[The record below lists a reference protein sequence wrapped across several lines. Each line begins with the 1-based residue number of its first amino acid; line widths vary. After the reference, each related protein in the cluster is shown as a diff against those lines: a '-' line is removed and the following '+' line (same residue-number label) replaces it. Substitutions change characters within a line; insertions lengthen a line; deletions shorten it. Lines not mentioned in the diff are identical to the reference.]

1 MHLALRAL
9 LLKFMQEKENSLE
22 AVIVME
28 EKQKAAAVV
37 GAGSWGT
44 ALAMVL
50 ADNGLGVRLW
60 SHNEEQ
66 VKEINQFHINK
77 KYLPGIDL
85 PELIVGYASLSD
97 ALANIKHVILAV
109 PTKAIREVIRKIQA
123 VVTSPIMITHVSK
136 GIEPDTLMR
145 ISEII
150 KEEMPEELLDAVVV
164 LSGPSHAE
172 EVSLRHP
179 TTVAVTSE
187 NMEAAEEIQDL
198 FINHNFRVYTNS
210 DVIGVEIG
218 GALKNIIAL
227 AVGITDGL
235 GYGDNAKAA
244 LMTRG
249 LAEIARLGTKMGA
262 NPLTFSGLAG
272 IGDLIVTCTSVHSR
286 NWRAGNLLGKGKTL
300 EEVLDSMGMVVE
312 GVRTTK
318 AAYQLAEKYE
328 VKMPITRVLYDVLF
342 NGKNAKDG
350 VEVLMGRSKT
360 HEMEDLV
367 NILDERNI

>member
-1 MHLALRAL
+1 
-9 LLKFMQEKENSLE
+9 MQDKKTAI
-22 AVIVME
+22 AVI
-28 EKQKAAAVV
+28 

-44 ALAMVL
+44 ALAIVL
-50 ADNGLGVRLW
+50 ADNAHEVRLW
-60 SHNEEQ
+60 SHNENQ
-66 VKEINQFHINK
+66 VKEINEHHTNK
-77 KYLPGIDL
+77 KYLPEIIL
-85 PELIVGYASLSD
+85 PELIVGYASLHD
-97 ALANIKHVILAV
+97 ALIGVETVVLAV
-109 PTKAIREVIRKIQA
+109 PSKAIREVLGEVRA
-123 VVTSPIMITHVSK
+123 VHAEPITIAHVSK
-136 GIEPDTLMR
+136 GIEPDSLLR
-145 ISEII
+145 ITEMI
-150 KEEMPEELLDAVVV
+150 KEEMPKELLKDVVV

-179 TTVAVTSE
+179 TTVAVSSE
-187 NMEAAEEIQDL
+187 NMEAAEKIQDL

-210 DVIGVEIG
+210 DVVGVEIG

-227 AVGITDGL
+227 AAGITDGL

-262 NPLTFSGLAG
+262 NPLTFSGLTG

-300 EEVLDSMGMVVE
+300 QEVLDNMGMVVE

-318 AAYQLAEKYE
+318 AAYQLAQKYD
-328 VKMPITRVLYDVLF
+328 VTMPITTALYNVLF
-342 NGKNAKDG
+342 NGKNPKDA
-350 VEVLMGRSKT
+350 VDVLMARGRT

-367 NILDERNI
+367 NVLEEKNNES

>member
-1 MHLALRAL
+1 
-9 LLKFMQEKENSLE
+9 MQDKKT
-22 AVIVME
+22 AI
-28 EKQKAAAVV
+28 AVV

-50 ADNGLGVRLW
+50 ADNSHEVRLW
-60 SHNEEQ
+60 SHNEDQ
-66 VKEINQFHINK
+66 VKEINEFHSNK
-77 KYLPGIDL
+77 KYLPGIVL

-97 ALANIKHVILAV
+97 ALMGVETVILAV
-109 PTKAIREVIRKIQA
+109 PSKAIREVLGKMRAVQA
-123 VVTSPIMITHVSK
+123 GPVIIAHVSK
-136 GIEPDTLMR
+136 GIEPDTLLR
-145 ISEII
+145 ITEMI
-150 KEEMPEELLDAVVV
+150 KAEMPKELLKDVVV

-179 TTVAVTSE
+179 TTVTVTSE
-187 NMEAAEEIQDL
+187 NMEAAEKVQDL

-227 AVGITDGL
+227 AAGITDGL

-262 NPLTFSGLAG
+262 NPLTFSGLTG

-286 NWRAGNLLGKGKTL
+286 NWRAGNMLGKGKTL
-300 EEVLDSMGMVVE
+300 NEVLDNMGMVVE

-318 AAYQLAEKYE
+318 AAYQLAAKYN
-328 VKMPITRVLYDVLF
+328 VKMPITFALYDVLF
-342 NGKNAKDG
+342 NGKDAKDA
-350 VEVLMGRSKT
+350 VDVLMARGKT

-367 NILDERNI
+367 NVLEERNMED